1 MPWYWMDIP
10 SRTTPTK
17 LHSLIL
23 HDTLVRSALETN
35 SNGTDTDDNGTDA
48 DSDVTETEAL
58 GVRP

>member
-1 MPWYWMDIP
+1 
-10 SRTTPTK
+10 